1 MLSEQLP
8 ALAQAPIRPSHLV
21 LAPPRGTPFVV
32 EGCVVQTACDGVI
45 YAQEDPA
52 QSVYQVVAGA
62 VRTLSH
68 TSDGRRIIHGFHL
81 PGEIFGLE
89 REKLHLCS
97 AEAVCDARLV
107 RCGRAQLQA
116 LADEDM
122 RAADAMW
129 WWLLLSR
136 DRTADRLHFLTRA
149 NAVDKVA
156 DFLIDIAQ
164 RTGSAGRI
172 ELPMSRYDIADYL
185 GLSPETVSRAF
196 SALREKGLIA
206 CRGRSVLILEA
217 GFRRIPTRD
226 DGEPRMRTGEAERSF
241 QPPRARGPAVPPTRP
256 Q

>member
-1 MLSEQLP
+1 MLSETHPVP
-8 ALAQAPIRPSHLV
+8 ARGTAPPPHFI
-21 LAPPRGTPFVV
+21 LAPPRGTPLVI
-32 EGCVVQTACDGVI
+32 EGCVIQTAGDGVI

-52 QSVYQVVAGA
+52 QSVYQVVSGA

-68 TSDGRRIIHGFHL
+68 TDDGRRIIHGFHL

-107 RCGRAQLQA
+107 RCGRARLQA
-116 LADEDM
+116 LADEDL
-122 RAADAMW
+122 RAAEAMW

-136 DRTADRLHFLTRA
+136 DRTAERLHFLTRA
-149 NAVDKVA
+149 NAIDKVA
-156 DFLIDIAQ
+156 DFLIDIAR
-164 RTGSAGRI
+164 RTGSDGRI

-196 SALREKGLIA
+196 SALRDKGLIA
-206 CRGRSVLILEA
+206 CRGRTVVILEA
-217 GFRRIPTRD
+217 GFRRIPARNHR
-226 DGEPRMRTGEAERSF
+226 EPPEGEANRSF
-241 QPPRARGPAVPPTRP
+241 RPSPVASPAVART